1 MAIKKKYKY
10 LLGLI
15 LLLLLIIYL
24 LGKAGPFLVREDNI
38 QKSDALVL
46 LMGSFPARVLHAADL
61 YHGGY
66 APELIFCEESN
77 AGLKLL
83 LDKGIELKSS
93 NQQCRYAAIKLGIPD
108 DSIILLPGNA
118 TSTQMEALIIREY
131 LSKQPEI
138 DTLTIVST
146 PGHTRR
152 AGMIFEK
159 AMKSLDHKVVIYT
172 SPSSYSNFT
181 GEKWWKDREDI
192 QVVVIEYLKI
202 FNFLVFEQ
210 WEL

>member
-1 MAIKKKYKY
+1 
-10 LLGLI
+10 
-15 LLLLLIIYL
+15 
-24 LGKAGPFLVREDNI
+24 
-38 QKSDALVL
+38 
-46 LMGSFPARVLHAADL
+46 
-61 YHGGY
+61 
-66 APELIFCEESN
+66 
-77 AGLKLL
+77 
-83 LDKGIELKSS
+83 
-93 NQQCRYAAIKLGIPD
+93 
-108 DSIILLPGNA
+108 
-118 TSTQMEALIIREY
+118 MEALIIRDY

>member
-1 MAIKKKYKY
+1 MKKKYKY
-10 LLGLI
+10 LLGL
-15 LLLLLIIYL
+15 LLLFLLISYL
-24 LGKAGPFLVREDNI
+24 FSKAGQFLVREDSI
-38 QKSDALVL
+38 KKSDALVL
-46 LMGSFPARVLHAADL
+46 LMGSYPERVLHAADL
-61 YHGGY
+61 YHAGY
-66 APELIFCEESN
+66 APNLVFCAESN
-77 AGLKLL
+77 SGLQLL
-83 LDKGIELKSS
+83 LNRGIELKSS

-118 TSTQMEALIIREY
+118 TSTQMEALIIRDY

-159 AMKSLDHKVVIYT
+159 AMKSLDRRVVIYT

-192 QVVVIEYLKI
+192 QIVVIEYLKI